1 MGSPALQPRHR
12 QAHLVTHQVA
22 SFFQSGAVV
31 DALLPSFLAAAN
43 RLREGWLARPD
54 PAARLDVFFEL
65 SEYVLRADLEVL
77 YGKSFCDTCA
87 TPRI

>member
-1 MGSPALQPRHR
+1 MQPRHR
-12 QAHLVTHQVA
+12 QAPLVTHQVA